1 MDFTTMD
8 TETVRAHYVELNA
21 VPESECYQTWLYA
34 RDAWNELQ
42 RRKRP
47 EIARRNEIICQERDH
62 GAPAR
67 MLALI
72 HDVSVAR
79 IYEIH
84 RHFRATQRFV

>member
-8 TETVRAHYVELNA
+8 TATVKAHYEDLNA

-42 RRKRP
+42 RRVQP
-47 EIARRNEIICQERDH
+47 EVALRNENICQERDH

-67 MLALI
+67 MLAVRHGLEVSRVYKI
-72 HDVSVAR
+72 HK
-79 IYEIH
+79 
-84 RHFRATQRFV
+84 HFRATQRFV

>member
-8 TETVRAHYVELNA
+8 TATVKAHYEELNA

-42 RRKRP
+42 RRVRP
-47 EIARRNEIICQERDH
+47 EIALRNEIICQEREH

-67 MLALI
+67 MLAVI
-72 HDVSVAR
+72 HDLSVSR